1 MTITRRDFLRGS
13 AAATVLPGNFSRA
26 ARSAPSR
33 QIELIFA
40 RPAGR
45 WMEAVPVGN
54 GRIGGMIFGGAS
66 EERIALTEST
76 VWSGAP
82 SDSNVNPTAL
92 ENLSHIREIMFAGK
106 YVEGGE
112 LCKQHL
118 LGRMNSFGTNL
129 PMAHL
134 ELAFG
139 GEKAVENY
147 RRSLNLDEAIAQI
160 NYTRAG
166 VRFHREVFAS
176 NPDDALVIRQTSNR
190 KGSIDCDI
198 SFGKL
203 DLPGEVQVEGD
214 TLVLRGHAWEKMHSN
229 GHQGVFFETRV
240 RLIAEG
246 GTVAEKGECLAV
258 RSASAFTLLVVVGTD
273 YKGGSPSAIC
283 KRSLDALAARSYS
296 ELRASHVADHQALF
310 GRVSIDLGSNSAAD
324 DQPTDERRKAV
335 ESGKED
341 PGLIALFFQYGRYLT
356 IAGSRANSPLPLA
369 LQGIWNDGLASS
381 MGWTD
386 DFHLDINTQ
395 QNYWAAEV
403 CNLSECHAPLF
414 DLIDLMRSAGRST
427 AHSMYGAPGWVA
439 HVVTNAWGY
448 TAPGAGLGWGIFV
461 TGGVWLALDLWQ
473 HYRFTLNERFL
484 RQRGY
489 PVLKDAAEFFL
500 ASMVKDPQR
509 NWLVTG
515 PSVSPEN
522 WFLSPEGKPC
532 SESMGPTIDR
542 VMLNA
547 LLSACIEA
555 SSLLGLDAEF
565 RERAQNA
572 LEQLPPLQIGKY
584 GQLQEW
590 LEDFEEAQPNHRH
603 TAHLTALYPEDQ
615 ISPLK
620 TPALAKA
627 AQVTIERRIS
637 QPNWE
642 DSEWGRANFVAYYA
656 RLLDGDSAHKH
667 LIGLL
672 AHATDDSL
680 LTYSLGGVAGAQS
693 NIFAIDGNCAGAAG
707 IAEMLLQS
715 HSGEIHLLPA
725 LPSSWTQ
732 GSIRGLCARGG
743 VEVSMSWAASK
754 LTSATLKGKVAGEH
768 AIRYR
773 SSVVHV
779 ALTPGHAVKLNAREF
794 A

>member
-1 MTITRRDFLRGS
+1 
-13 AAATVLPGNFSRA
+13 
-26 ARSAPSR
+26 
-33 QIELIFA
+33 
-40 RPAGR
+40 
-45 WMEAVPVGN
+45 
-54 GRIGGMIFGGAS
+54 
-66 EERIALTEST
+66 
-76 VWSGAP
+76 
-82 SDSNVNPTAL
+82 
-92 ENLSHIREIMFAGK
+92 
-106 YVEGGE
+106 
-112 LCKQHL
+112 
-118 LGRMNSFGTNL
+118 
-129 PMAHL
+129 
-134 ELAFG
+134 
-139 GEKAVENY
+139 
-147 RRSLNLDEAIAQI
+147 
-160 NYTRAG
+160 
-166 VRFHREVFAS
+166 
-176 NPDDALVIRQTSNR
+176 
-190 KGSIDCDI
+190 
-198 SFGKL
+198 
-203 DLPGEVQVEGD
+203 
-214 TLVLRGHAWEKMHSN
+214 
-229 GHQGVFFETRV
+229 
-240 RLIAEG
+240 
-246 GTVAEKGECLAV
+246 
-258 RSASAFTLLVVVGTD
+258 
-273 YKGGSPSAIC
+273 
-283 KRSLDALAARSYS
+283 
-296 ELRASHVADHQALF
+296 
-310 GRVSIDLGSNSAAD
+310 
-324 DQPTDERRKAV
+324 
-335 ESGKED
+335 
-341 PGLIALFFQYGRYLT
+341 
-356 IAGSRANSPLPLA
+356 
-369 LQGIWNDGLASS
+369 
-381 MGWTD
+381 
-386 DFHLDINTQ
+386 
-395 QNYWAAEV
+395 
-403 CNLSECHAPLF
+403 
-414 DLIDLMRSAGRST
+414 
-427 AHSMYGAPGWVA
+427 
-439 HVVTNAWGY
+439 
-448 TAPGAGLGWGIFV
+448 
-461 TGGVWLALDLWQ
+461 LDLWQ